1 MEAGNDTEIQVA
13 IDRDGLPAGADESA
27 FAISDGVNK
36 YIVTIQF
43 MEPEYTD
50 GKIKLLTS
58 TLDFGTEAAKLDL
71 KVENVGTTYL
81 SWTISDIPDYI
92 TCYPTYKQG
101 MKSIAITPI
110 ELNRAT
116 MPDKVDTFII
126 ITNDYNPSDTYK
138 VRITATKQNTS
149 ASSGSKIY
157 YTSTDGNVVTPYKAS
172 AFGANIVSNVYENGQ
187 GVITFDGKITTIGE
201 NAFKQRN
208 TLATITIPDGTT
220 SIGDSAFE
228 SCVGLTE
235 VIIPEGVTSIGGIAF
250 FYCKTLSE
258 ITLPSTVSAIGDKA
272 FAMCQGIANLYCKA
286 TTPPELEGY
295 FTQTF
300 PMSNVID
307 ENIFVIWVPREA
319 HSIYTTNSDWNVDY
333 KEGVP
338 TYNAEQ
344 LQPYDF

>member
-1 MEAGNDTEIQVA
+1 M
-13 IDRDGLPAGADESA
+13 
-27 FAISDGVNK
+27 
-36 YIVTIQF
+36 
-43 MEPEYTD
+43 PEYLSVID
-50 GKIKLLTS
+50 DQDVLIAGGAIQAGLTREFYF
-58 TLDFGTEAAKLDL
+58 T
-71 KVENVGTTYL
+71 
-81 SWTISDIPDYI
+81 
-92 TCYPTYKQG
+92 
-101 MKSIAITPI
+101 
-110 ELNRAT
+110 LNRET
-116 MPDKVDTFII
+116 MPDNVDAYIPI
-126 ITNDYNPSDTYK
+126 KNNYNSEDTHK

-258 ITLPSTVSAIGDKA
+258 ITLPSTVSAIGDSA
-272 FAMCQGIANLYCKA
+272 FGLCQGIANLYCKA

-295 FTQTF
+295 FTHTF